1 MSNGSWRF
9 DSYGERVLEAV
20 KPKRRPRKP
29 DGHTTIDLVGVAQI
43 PLDCLL
49 ALKQSE
55 HSLTAEQW
63 LRCDQAI
70 ADACVEMLRRKLAKL
85 RG

>member
-1 MSNGSWRF
+1 MSNRSWRF
-9 DSYGERVLEAV
+9 DHYDNGAQEPG
-20 KPKRRPRKP
+20 KPQDHPRKP
-29 DGHTTIDLVGVAQI
+29 DGHTAIDLLGVAQI

-55 HSLTAEQW
+55 RSLTAEQG
-63 LRCDQAI
+63 RRSDQAI
-70 ADACVEMLRRKLAKL
+70 ADACAEMLRRKLAKL